1 MTVSNLSTNLNSSA
15 NSGSQQ
21 MGTSALAKSIS
32 LNKPLSS
39 TSTGSKS
46 AAGVDVSI
54 SSKAIA
60 AYQASLRSANAS
72 ALTLDQIKAFTDK
85 QLTLTPLAQFK
96 ALSAA
101 QLAAIPVAAVKG
113 LTSEQLR
120 SLSPEQIIGLSAV
133 QIAALD
139 KTHISKIDPTSIQA
153 LTNTQL
159 SAITPMAFS
168 GMTQEQL
175 LAITPMQGIA
185 LKASKLTYLNDAQKA
200 VIQSKMVMAGP
211 PQNLMQIM
219 AAQSQR

>member
-120 SLSPEQIIGLSAV
+120 SLSPEQIIGLS
-133 QIAALD
+133 
-139 KTHISKIDPTSIQA
+139 
-153 LTNTQL
+153 NTQL